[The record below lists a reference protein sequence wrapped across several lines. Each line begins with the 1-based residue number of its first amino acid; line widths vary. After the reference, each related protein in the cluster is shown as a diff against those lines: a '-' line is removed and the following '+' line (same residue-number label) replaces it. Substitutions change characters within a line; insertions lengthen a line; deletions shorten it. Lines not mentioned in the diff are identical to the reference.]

1 VTEETNAHAPPL
13 FTVASTSSSR
23 KSWTSRR
30 RRRRKAAPVAAPAP
44 ATDSFHSL
52 TTYLQ
57 SLKGF
62 TVVVVVLQLLMHP
75 CVFFSSSSSMQDGID
90 IAITHFPTT
99 GSAILQAAEDRTRLR
114 GPHLDARRQ
123 LGES

>member
-1 VTEETNAHAPPL
+1 MTEEKNAHAPPL
-13 FTVASTSSSR
+13 FTVAYTSSSR
-23 KSWTSRR
+23 KSWTR
-30 RRRRKAAPVAAPAP
+30 RRRRKTAPVAAPAP

-75 CVFFSSSSSMQDGID
+75 CVFFSSSSMQDGID

-99 GSAILQAAEDRTRLR
+99 GRPILQAVEDRTRLR

>member
-1 VTEETNAHAPPL
+1 MTEETNAHAPPL

-23 KSWTSRR
+23 KSWTRRR
-30 RRRRKAAPVAAPAP
+30 RRRRKADPAPAP
-44 ATDSFHSL
+44 ATDCLHSL

-62 TVVVVVLQLLMHP
+62 RVVVVVLQLLMHP
-75 CVFFSSSSSMQDGID
+75 CVFFSSSSMQDGID

-99 GSAILQAAEDRTRLR
+99 RSAILQAAEDRTRLR

>member
-23 KSWTSRR
+23 KSWTR
-30 RRRRKAAPVAAPAP
+30 RRRRKAAPAPV
-44 ATDSFHSL
+44 TDSLHSL

-75 CVFFSSSSSMQDGID
+75 SVFFSSSSMQDGID

-99 GSAILQAAEDRTRLR
+99 GSVILQAAEDRTRLR

>member
-1 VTEETNAHAPPL
+1 MTEETNAHAPPL

-23 KSWTSRR
+23 KSSTRRR

-75 CVFFSSSSSMQDGID
+75 CVFFSSSSMQDGID

>member
-1 VTEETNAHAPPL
+1 VTEEKNAHAPPL
-13 FTVASTSSSR
+13 FTVAYTSSSR
-23 KSWTSRR
+23 KSWTR

-75 CVFFSSSSSMQDGID
+75 CVFFSSSSMQDGID

-99 GSAILQAAEDRTRLR
+99 GRPILQAVEDRTRLR

>member
-1 VTEETNAHAPPL
+1 MTEETNAHAPPL

-23 KSWTSRR
+23 KCWTR
-30 RRRRKAAPVAAPAP
+30 RRRRKAAPAPVAAP

-52 TTYLQ
+52 MTYLQ

-75 CVFFSSSSSMQDGID
+75 CVLFSSSSMQDGID

-99 GSAILQAAEDRTRLR
+99 GSAILQAAEDRTSLR
-114 GPHLDARRQ
+114 EPHLDARRQ

>member
-1 VTEETNAHAPPL
+1 MTEETNAHAPPL

-23 KSWTSRR
+23 KSWTR
-30 RRRRKAAPVAAPAP
+30 RRRRKAAPAPAP
-44 ATDSFHSL
+44 ATDSLHSL

-75 CVFFSSSSSMQDGID
+75 CVFFSSSSMQDGID

-99 GSAILQAAEDRTRLR
+99 GSAILRAAEDRTRLR

>member
-23 KSWTSRR
+23 KSWTSR

>member
-23 KSWTSRR
+23 KSWTR

-75 CVFFSSSSSMQDGID
+75 CVFFSSSSSSMQDGID

-123 LGES
+123 LGKS